1 MLERLI
7 QDIRY
12 SWRTLW
18 KSPGFTLVAL
28 LTLALGIGANSSIFS
43 VINAALLKD
52 LPYPKPDQLVLLFER
67 AVVKEGGGPGP
78 ASLANF
84 LDWQAQSHSFSAM
97 AAERENQFNL
107 ASGERGFMPERIE
120 GTICSWSLFPV
131 LGVQPMLGRPFTEQ
145 EDKHGA
151 RAVAV
156 ISYGLW
162 QRRFGGSSN
171 VLKRQIRLDSEN
183 YDIVGVMPRD
193 FGYPERTVDVWAPVQ
208 HVLDAGVIASRG
220 SHQFYVIA
228 RVRDG
233 ISHAQAL
240 AEIDSVAHQVYTSHP
255 GELIGRGAA
264 MRPLSEEG
272 SRDNKTALL
281 VLFGAVGC
289 LLLIACVNIAN
300 LLLARGSQRRREM
313 SIRAAL
319 GAGRARL
326 QGQLLTESVVLSV
339 LGAAVGL
346 VLAYG
351 FTTFLATRA
360 PVLLNGG
367 DIDTTAKIGLDIWVF
382 LFTAAVALATGLGT
396 GLVPAWQGARADLT
410 AGLKESGRS
419 STANRSQRRFRGAL
433 VIVEVALS
441 VVLLVAAALLLR
453 SFGELRS
460 VNPGVNID
468 RVLTAGLSLPE
479 ARYAKR
485 EQVSAFARQLV
496 DRIEGLPGVRAAGL
510 VSCLPV
516 GGYCGDR
523 VFNIDGRPQPSG
535 EFVYALNRVVS
546 PGYFAAA
553 GIPLIEGR
561 TLNAQDNIGFDDE
574 HPRDSAVVIS
584 QSMARKFWPNQHALG
599 ERIRFGTEKGPHYRV
614 VGIVGDVRIRID
626 EDPQPCLYT
635 SLYEGSETDFYA
647 LIHTFGDPVTIAGA
661 LRQALG
667 GLDPDIPAYEIK
679 TMASVLDE
687 SAARREFT
695 AFLLGLFATLALA
708 LAAVGLYGV
717 LSYAVAQRTAEI
729 GIRMALGAAQ
739 SQVRRLVLL
748 EGLRPA
754 LAGVILGMLGAAWA
768 TQFLRTLL
776 FGVSAR
782 DPVTFIAVPLLLL
795 AVALAACA
803 IPAWRATRVDPATAL
818 RSE

>member
-1 MLERLI
+1 MERLL

-12 SWRTLW
+12 SWRTLS

-43 VINAALLKD
+43 VINAALLKN

-67 AVVKEGGGPGP
+67 GVVKANSGPGP

-84 LDWQAQSHSFSAM
+84 LDWQAQSHSFTAM
-97 AAERENQFNL
+97 AAERENQFNVGG
-107 ASGERGFMPERIE
+107 AERSFMPERIE
-120 GTICSWSLFPV
+120 GTICSWSLFPA
-131 LGVQPMLGRPFTEQ
+131 LGVQPLLGRPFTRD

-162 QRRFGGSSN
+162 QRKFGGARD
-171 VLKRQIRLDSEN
+171 VLKRQIRLDSAS
-183 YDIVGVMPRD
+183 YDIVGVMPPG
-193 FGYPERTVDVWAPVQ
+193 FAYPEPKVDVWAPVQ
-208 HVLDAGVIASRG
+208 QILDAGTISSRG

-233 ISHAQAL
+233 ISHQQAL
-240 AEIDSVAHQVYTSHP
+240 AELDGVAYQVHLAHP

-272 SRDNKTALL
+272 SRQSKTALL

-300 LLLARGSQRRREM
+300 LLLARGSERRREM

-326 QGQLLTESVVLSV
+326 QGQMLTESVLLS
-339 LGAAVGL
+339 LSGAAVGL
-346 VLAYG
+346 VLAFG
-351 FTTFLATRA
+351 FTTFLTSRA
-360 PVLLNGG
+360 PALLHPG
-367 DIDTTAKIGLDIWVF
+367 DIDTTAEVSLDLWVF
-382 LFTAAVALATGLGT
+382 LFTAGVALLTGLAT
-396 GLVPAWQGARADLT
+396 GLVPAWQAARTDLT

-419 STANRSQRRFRGAL
+419 ATANRSQRRFRGAL
-433 VIVEVALS
+433 VMVEVALS

-468 RVLTAGLSLPE
+468 RVLTAGLALPE

-485 EQVSAFARQLV
+485 EQVAAFARQLL
-496 DRIEGLPGVRAAGL
+496 DRLQALPGVRSAGL

-516 GGYCGDR
+516 DGYCGDR
-523 VFNIDGRPQPSG
+523 IFNIDGRPQPPG
-535 EFVYALNRVVS
+535 EFIYALNRAVS

-553 GIPLIEGR
+553 GIPLLQGR
-561 TLNAQDNIGFDDE
+561 TLTEQDNNGMDE
-574 HPRDSAVVIS
+574 KHPRDSAVVIS
-584 QSMARKFWPNQHALG
+584 QSMARKFWPNQAALG
-599 ERIRFGTEKGPHYRV
+599 QRIRFGGDPTPHYRV
-614 VGIVGDVRIRID
+614 VGIVGDVRYRLD
-626 EDPQPCLYT
+626 QDPEPSMYMP
-635 SLYEGSETDFYA
+635 LYEGYATDFSA
-647 LIHTFGDPVTIAGA
+647 LIHTAGDPLALAGA
-661 LRQALG
+661 VRQAISS
-667 GLDPDIPAYEIK
+667 LDPDIPAFDIR
-679 TMASVLDE
+679 TMAAVLDG
-687 SAARREFT
+687 SAARRQFT
-695 AFLLGLFATLALA
+695 AFLLGIFAALALV

-729 GIRMALGAAQ
+729 GIRMALGAAH
-739 SQVRRLVLL
+739 SQVRRLILL

-754 LAGVILGMLGAAWA
+754 TAGVILGILGAAWA

-776 FGVSAR
+776 FGVSPS
-782 DPVTFIAVPLLLL
+782 DPAAFIAVPVLLLS
-795 AVALAACA
+795 VALAACA
-803 IPAWRATRVDPATAL
+803 IPAWRATRVDPAIAL